1 MSNKRNK
8 IVEDLYTN
16 QSANAK
22 AIINGVL
29 AKCNFRK
36 TDHTVEE
43 IYYDFLQ
50 EFIERFDLDDESKSV
65 AYFHNAVRLFT
76 KDYVRTQFYDS
87 DKRDNLKFLNECD
100 YTYTKKISD
109 FGNVSNTEQ
118 HENSQ
123 ISCLCIRRAHQ
134 KFMKS
139 LSRPHRILAKMFFKE
154 ELSVTEVASRLNLA
168 RSYTSKLKSKLSE
181 QAKHF
186 LIAEGVVP
194 NHLTQ

>member
-1 MSNKRNK
+1 MSNKRNE

-16 QSANAK
+16 QSANAR

-50 EFIERFDLDDESKSV
+50 EFIERLISTMNQSLLLTSQCRSSLYQGLCTNSV
-65 AYFHNAVRLFT
+65 LR
-76 KDYVRTQFYDS
+76 S